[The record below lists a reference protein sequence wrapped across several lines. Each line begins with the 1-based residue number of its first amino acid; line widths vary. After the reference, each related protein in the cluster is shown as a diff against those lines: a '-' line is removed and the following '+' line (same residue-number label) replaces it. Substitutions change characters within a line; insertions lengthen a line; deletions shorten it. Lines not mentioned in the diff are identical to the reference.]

1 MLHKNRSWVVTT
13 VESDASLVQKL
24 VQHTWTGCTAFE
36 LHGYLFANDST
47 CGDGAQEYAVLHTSV
62 DGDSF
67 TEIESITFSW
77 CSERRALD
85 LIHQVCSGDFD
96 GANFC
101 RVERERIQTP
111 KLHGYCYL
119 CR

>member
-1 MLHKNRSWVVTT
+1 MLHKNRYWVVTT
-13 VESDASLVQKL
+13 VESDASLVQQL
-24 VQHTWTGCTAFE
+24 TQHTWTGCTAFE

-47 CGDGAQEYAVLHTSV
+47 CADGAQEYVVLNAAH
-62 DGDSF
+62 GDLL

-77 CSERRALD
+77 CPERRALD

-96 GANFC
+96 GANYG
-101 RVERERIQTP
+101 RVDWGRFQTP
-111 KLHGYCYL
+111 ESHGYCYL